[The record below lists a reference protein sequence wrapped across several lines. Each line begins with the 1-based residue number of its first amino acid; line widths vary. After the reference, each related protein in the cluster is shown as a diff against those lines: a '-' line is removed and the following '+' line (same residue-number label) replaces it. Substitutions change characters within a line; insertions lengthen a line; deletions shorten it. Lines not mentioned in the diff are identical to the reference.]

1 VVRPGDPMPGGGTL
15 QAATTDYIHSYGL
28 NNRGDVSFTAIL
40 DDGATGVY
48 VSSRG
53 TVRLVAR
60 PGSVLPG
67 IGTFSSIANGAVIND
82 SGEILFAATLTTG
95 DTLLVL
101 ASPRP

>member
-1 VVRPGDPMPGGGTL
+1 MPGGGTL

-40 DDGATGVY
+40 DGGATGVY

-67 IGTFSSIANGAVIND
+67 IGTFRSIPIFAPTGAVIND
-82 SGEILFAATLTTG
+82 SGELLFAATLTTG
-95 DTLLVL
+95 DTVLVL